1 MGRIVTVTVV
11 DLTRPIEQKGFK
23 SVALFDFTTELAPM
37 KITDTS
43 ALQAGSDILKA
54 ATAFFANGGSD
65 LLVAGKAVVSD
76 LEVFDFLTLVAETN
90 DFYGVNVIIPKA
102 NQLAYVEQVKLFV
115 EGTQKL
121 SVVEVNGLATEVQ
134 TVVDTL
140 NSDRVVVFANAE
152 DAIEG
157 YGSAV
162 SGICFPQDEGSITW
176 GNKAVTGSPSSGYSP
191 ADEDILLADNI
202 NYVTEEKGLTITQ
215 FGRTLSGS
223 NADVTRSKDWLNNR
237 LAENLTATLVN
248 SKKIAFTT
256 IDLAKIV
263 GAMDEVGLQA
273 VTMGML
279 SEFISIVPKV
289 VDIPTNDKANRV
301 LRGVKF
307 IATLSG
313 AVETIELELQVRL

>member
-43 ALQAGSDILKA
+43 ALQPGSDILKA

>member
-1 MGRIVTVTVV
+1 MGRIVTVTVI

-23 SVALFDFTTELAPM
+23 SVALFDFTADVVPAL
-37 KITDTS
+37 ITDTS
-43 ALQAGSDILKA
+43 SLGAGTDLLKA
-54 ATAFFANGGSD
+54 ATAFFANGGSSI
-65 LLVAGKAVVSD
+65 LVAGKAVVSAQ
-76 LEVFDFLTLVAETN
+76 EIFDYLTLIAETYE
-90 DFYGVNVIIPKA
+90 FYGVNAVIPKA
-102 NQLAYVEQVKLFV
+102 NQQAYIEQVKLFV
-115 EGTQKL
+115 EGTKGL
-121 SVVEVNGLATEVQ
+121 GVVEVNGTATEVQ
-134 TVVDTL
+134 AAVSGL
-140 NSDRVVVFANAE
+140 NSDRIVAFANAE
-152 DAIEG
+152 DAMEG

-176 GNKAVTGSPSSGYSP
+176 GNKAVTGSPSSGYTL
-191 ADEDILLADNI
+191 ADEAILLADNI

-223 NADVTRSKDWLNNR
+223 NADITRSKDYLNNR
-237 LAENLTATLVN
+237 LAENLTAALVN

-273 VTMGML
+273 VTQGML

-289 VDIPTNDKANRV
+289 ADIPTNDKANRI

-307 IATLSG
+307 IATLAG